1 MSTIKNFLLVG
12 IGAGIGGMIRYLMS
26 LVFKSQSFPF
36 NTLLI
41 NVLGSLLI
49 GILFSITEKQTQSSE
64 QIKLF
69 FATGICGGF
78 TTFSAFSLENMQLLK
93 SGNYIAATSYITLS
107 ILFCIAA
114 VFAGYKLLNI

>member
-41 NVLGSLLI
+41 NVLGSLII
-49 GILFSITEKQTQSSE
+49 GILFSITERQTQSSE

-93 SGNYIAATSYITLS
+93 TGNYIAAISYITLS
-107 ILFCIAA
+107 VLFCIAA